1 MRDENDDL
9 TSDEDSGLSN
19 VEEEGS
25 DDEDGDGDDV
35 GSNQA
40 SPFNSWSFLV
50 SDSQ

>member
-9 TSDEDSGLSN
+9 TSDDDSGLSN

-25 DDEDGDGDDV
+25 DEDGDGDDV

-40 SPFNSWSFLV
+40 SLGRSADL
-50 SDSQ
+50 